1 MVGFGVLCLGIR
13 DKLVL
18 LERVLI
24 SVSFGPKEGC
34 IKLPNRVC
42 GGLLVGRELE
52 KDWNSM
58 KTVVA
63 KIQGKVKPVK

>member
-1 MVGFGVLCLGIR
+1 M
-13 DKLVL
+13 
-18 LERVLI
+18 
-24 SVSFGPKEGC
+24 SFGPKEGF